1 MFELD
6 LNLKCHIDCKLGQWY
21 HDIWM
26 KSHYSDGWGDMGWHV
41 VRSLSFG
48 DTLHYGLMGA
58 HFVNS
63 AHQIPRDFFY
73 TKKIHSTILK
83 IIVKTSFEAF
93 VKKIVKW
100 RSQVTLYLTI
110 ITRLKFM
117 SLFLCPLSKLDPT
130 LSISSA
136 NKL

>member
-1 MFELD
+1 MSYWLQIGTMISWH
-6 LNLKCHIDCKLGQWY
+6 LNEEPLLWRLR
-21 HDIWM
+21 W
-26 KSHYSDGWGDMGWHV
+26 
-41 VRSLSFG
+41 
-48 DTLHYGLMGA
+48 YGLTCCE
-58 HFVNS
+58 
-63 AHQIPRDFFY
+63 IPVIWWHNALWTNGGLILSTVHIKSLGTSFIQ
-73 TKKIHSTILK
+73 KKLHSIILK
-83 IIVKTSFEAF
+83 KKLKYSFETS
-93 VKKIVKW
+93 VKIIVKW

>member
-63 AHQIPRDFFY
+63 AHQIPRDFFSM
-73 TKKIHSTILK
+73 KKKLHSMILK
-83 IIVKTSFEAF
+83 KKWKNLFETSVKI
-93 VKKIVKW
+93 IVKW

-110 ITRLKFM
+110 IIKTQVHVPVS
-117 SLFLCPLSKLDPT
+117 SLQTWSHIINFLSQ
-130 LSISSA
+130 
-136 NKL
+136 

>member
-73 TKKIHSTILK
+73 TKNYSIILK
-83 IIVKTSFEAF
+83 MILKNSFDFFFYKNLSENN
-93 VKKIVKW
+93 
-100 RSQVTLYLTI
+100 SQMEVTG
-110 ITRLKFM
+110 
-117 SLFLCPLSKLDPT
+117 DT
-130 LSISSA
+130 LSHNYNKTQVHVPVSSLQTWSHII
-136 NKL
+136 NFLSQ

>member
-63 AHQIPRDFFY
+63 AHQIARDFFY
-73 TKKIHSTILK
+73 TKKIHS
-83 IIVKTSFEAF
+83 IIFS
-93 VKKIVKW
+93 KKIENFVW
-100 RSQVTLYLTI
+100 NLYENNCQMEVTG
-110 ITRLKFM
+110 
-117 SLFLCPLSKLDPT
+117 DT
-130 LSISSA
+130 LSHNYNKTQVHVPVSSLRTWSHII
-136 NKL
+136 NFLSQ